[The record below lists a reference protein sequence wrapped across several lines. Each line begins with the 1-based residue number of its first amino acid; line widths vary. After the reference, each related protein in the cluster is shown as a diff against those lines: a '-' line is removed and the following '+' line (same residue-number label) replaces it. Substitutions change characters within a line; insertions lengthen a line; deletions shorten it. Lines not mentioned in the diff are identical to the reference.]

1 MYRNIDYKVLRAIPG
16 RFSPLRNIPPPD
28 QKPETRG
35 INIKTGPFVRAES
48 VKVRPWPAPSLKG
61 RKVWKVKKWD

>member
-1 MYRNIDYKVLRAIPG
+1 MAEARCEYLPVWPGSRNIDYKVLRAIPG

-48 VKVRPWPAPSLKG
+48 VKVRP
-61 RKVWKVKKWD
+61 